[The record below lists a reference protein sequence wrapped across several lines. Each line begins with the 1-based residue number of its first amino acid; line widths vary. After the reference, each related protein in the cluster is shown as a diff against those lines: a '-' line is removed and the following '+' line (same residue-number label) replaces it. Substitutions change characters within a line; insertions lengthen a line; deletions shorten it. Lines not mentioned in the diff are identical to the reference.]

1 MQFATSADSPQI
13 QQSMQVL
20 AGKRALVTG
29 GGRGI
34 GRSTAMALASA
45 GAQVAIA
52 ARTTK
57 EIEAVAR
64 ACGGGAIAIHLD
76 VTSEDSC
83 FRCSKAAISA
93 LGGIDVLVH
102 CAGVAASH
110 KFTDLT
116 TEEWR
121 RVMSVDL
128 DGPFLMIR
136 SVLPAMLAQGSGTM
150 VAIASIA
157 AKVGMPYLAAYTAA
171 KHGLLGLVRSLAAD
185 YASTGVT
192 FNCLCP
198 GYVDTAMTE
207 ATVENIVSRSGRSR
221 ADAISPLLT
230 PQGRLVAP
238 EEVAAACVFLASD
251 AGRSITGQAIN
262 IDGGTVQS

>member
-1 MQFATSADSPQI
+1 MQSATSADSSQI
-13 QQSMQVL
+13 QSPAQVL

-34 GRSTAMALASA
+34 GRSAALALASA
-45 GAQVAIA
+45 GARVAIA
-52 ARTTK
+52 ARTTS
-57 EIEAVAR
+57 EIEEVAR
-64 ACGGGAIAIHLD
+64 SCGGGAIAIPLD

-83 FRCSKAAISA
+83 FRCSKVAISE
-93 LGGIDVLVH
+93 LGGIDLLVH
-102 CAGVAASH
+102 SAGVAASH

-116 TEEWR
+116 TEEWH

-136 SVLPAMLAQGSGTM
+136 SVLPAMLAQRSGTV

-157 AKVGMPYLAAYTAA
+157 AKVGLPYLAAYSAA
-171 KHGLLGLVRSLAAD
+171 KHGLLGLIRSLAAD
-185 YASTGVT
+185 YAGAGIT

-198 GYVDTAMTE
+198 GYVDTSMTE
-207 ATVENIVSRSGRSR
+207 ATIEKIMSRSGRSR
-221 ADAISPLLT
+221 AEALGPLLT
-230 PQGRLVAP
+230 PQGRLVTP

-262 IDGGTVQS
+262 IDGGAVQS

>member
-1 MQFATSADSPQI
+1 
-13 QQSMQVL
+13 MQVL

-29 GGRGI
+29 GSRGI
-34 GRSTAMALASA
+34 GRSVALALADA
-45 GAQVAIA
+45 GAKVAVA
-52 ARTTK
+52 ARTTN
-57 EIEAVAR
+57 EIQAVAQE
-64 ACGGGAIAIHLD
+64 CGRGAIAIPLD
-76 VTSEDSC
+76 VTSEESC
-83 FRCSKAAISA
+83 LQCSRRAISEM
-93 LGGIDVLVH
+93 GGIDVLVH
-102 CAGVAASH
+102 CAGVGASH
-110 KFTDLT
+110 KFTELT
-116 TEEWR
+116 TDEWR

-136 SVLPAMLAQGSGTM
+136 SVLPAMLAQGGGT
-150 VAIASIA
+150 VGAIASIA
-157 AKVGMPYLAAYTAA
+157 ARVGMPYLAAYTAA

-185 YASTGVT
+185 YAGAGIT

-207 ATVENIVSRSGRSR
+207 STVENIMSRTGRSR
-221 ADAISPLLT
+221 TDAVRPLLT

-262 IDGGTVQS
+262 IDGGKVQS